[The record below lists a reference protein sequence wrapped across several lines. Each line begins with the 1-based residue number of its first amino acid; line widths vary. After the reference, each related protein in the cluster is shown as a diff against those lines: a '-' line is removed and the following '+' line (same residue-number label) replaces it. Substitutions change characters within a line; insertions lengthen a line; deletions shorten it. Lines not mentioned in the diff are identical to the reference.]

1 LFIALINE
9 QVSIFTLIGKF
20 KKPALVDYQFL
31 RALSTA
37 TFQQIDEVK
46 RKDFKA
52 PPNHLQTLIDGIA
65 LMSWQFYEAGDQVR
79 DVMKE
84 YYDGVFF
91 FGNKV
96 LKLDKPLDTA
106 WFEAYKNIL
115 SAHFSFVVER
125 KDSITNWTGTEDA
138 AGAEKYF
145 KSEIAVASTKVTVT
159 PTAAPEEV
167 KKAPAPVKK
176 APV

>member
-1 LFIALINE
+1 M
-9 QVSIFTLIGKF
+9 GKF
-20 KKPALVDYQFL
+20 KKPALVDYQYL
-31 RALSTA
+31 RALSTT

-91 FGNKV
+91 YGNKV

-106 WFEAYKNIL
+106 WFEAYKNL
-115 SAHFSFVVER
+115 FSAHLNFVVDR
-125 KDSITNWTGTEDA
+125 KDSITNWTGTEDS

-145 KSEIAVASTKVTVT
+145 KSGIAVATVATVTPTVT
-159 PTAAPEEV
+159 PTAAPEEA
-167 KKAPAPVKK
+167 KKAPTPVKK